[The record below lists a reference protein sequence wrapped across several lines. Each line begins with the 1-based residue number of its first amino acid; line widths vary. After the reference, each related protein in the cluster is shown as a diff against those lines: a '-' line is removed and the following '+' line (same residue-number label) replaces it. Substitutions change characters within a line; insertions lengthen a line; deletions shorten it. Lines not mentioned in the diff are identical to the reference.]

1 MQKDCLPSDSNAGNI
16 SCTLYGSCSH
26 SRYITQLQQQFE
38 QLQKQFKDL
47 KKEQESFK
55 KEQGSF
61 KIQMGHCSANLNR
74 LGISTDPGSLETY
87 NEYSCGNHHDW

>member
-55 KEQGSF
+55 
-61 KIQMGHCSANLNR
+61 IQMGHCSANLNR
-74 LGISTDPGSLETY
+74 LGISTDPGSLEAY
-87 NEYSCGNHHDW
+87 NEYSCGNHYSW